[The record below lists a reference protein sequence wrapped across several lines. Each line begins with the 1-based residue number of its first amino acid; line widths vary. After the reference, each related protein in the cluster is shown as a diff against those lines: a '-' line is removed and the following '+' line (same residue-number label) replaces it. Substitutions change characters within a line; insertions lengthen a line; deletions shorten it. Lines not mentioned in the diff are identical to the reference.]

1 LSTQIY
7 HPQPHLL
14 NQIIFSQMI
23 LRYGYGAALNILSS
37 ITGQLFCIGNRENSY
52 DILFRLESF
61 CPKRAKVRPLRK
73 MKVSATINKPQYK

>member
-1 LSTQIY
+1 
-7 HPQPHLL
+7 
-14 NQIIFSQMI
+14 MI

-61 CPKRAKVRPLRK
+61 LSKKSKSKAAKKDEGQR
-73 MKVSATINKPQYK
+73 YY